1 MRKLRLRK
9 RFDRVL
15 HGGRTLADSADFPR
29 LQQHN
34 TYLGPFGL
42 LFFLWGLVD
51 WIVDLSFCYSLWHCQ
66 QPVLA
71 GCVTVSLLVTTAMT
85 WYLGWYTLKFIVR
98 TDRRVPSPAREWVAR
113 SPVFGPMIVVGSS
126 SRLNSMAI
134 LRLRLCGRMLI
145 DFPDSPDHRF
155 FHFMRNAGERA
166 NNPDK
171 TISRSSSTDKT
182 IN

>member
-1 MRKLRLRK
+1 
-9 RFDRVL
+9 
-15 HGGRTLADSADFPR
+15 
-29 LQQHN
+29 
-34 TYLGPFGL
+34 L

-113 SPVFGPMIVVGSS
+113 SPVFGPMIVVASS

-145 DFPDSPDHRF
+145 DFSDSPDHRF